1 MEAMFGIDPSEILH
15 ISAKSGLGTSSVL
28 ESIVDR
34 VPPPKGDVNGA
45 LSAFLFDSSYG
56 LLVHVYLYP
65 SLIVFQVRPI
75 SWRHFACQYYIWEN
89 K

>member
-28 ESIVDR
+28 EAIVDR

-45 LSAFLFDSSYG
+45 LSAFLFDSS
-56 LLVHVYLYP
+56 
-65 SLIVFQVRPI
+65 
-75 SWRHFACQYYIWEN
+75 
-89 K
+89 